1 MKVSVI
7 ANTSCDEIND
17 KELFTKLGGKLA
29 GICYMPNNFEALD
42 HEDAQKTLKRANTT
56 KILIRFSPTTPTQEK
71 PGTFFRPSNGAL
83 SAKDKSTIKR
93 ISGIV

>member
-56 KILIRFSPTTPTQEK
+56 KSSGQYFAHSRS
-71 PGTFFRPSNGAL
+71 S
-83 SAKDKSTIKR
+83 STC
-93 ISGIV
+93 

>member
-29 GICYMPNNFEALD
+29 GICYMPDTLD
-42 HEDAQKTLKRANTT
+42 LLFNED
-56 KILIRFSPTTPTQEK
+56 
-71 PGTFFRPSNGAL
+71 
-83 SAKDKSTIKR
+83 KDI
-93 ISGIV
+93 

>member
-42 HEDAQKTLKRANTT
+42 HEDAQK
-56 KILIRFSPTTPTQEK
+56 
-71 PGTFFRPSNGAL
+71 SN
-83 SAKDKSTIKR
+83 KSK
-93 ISGIV
+93 